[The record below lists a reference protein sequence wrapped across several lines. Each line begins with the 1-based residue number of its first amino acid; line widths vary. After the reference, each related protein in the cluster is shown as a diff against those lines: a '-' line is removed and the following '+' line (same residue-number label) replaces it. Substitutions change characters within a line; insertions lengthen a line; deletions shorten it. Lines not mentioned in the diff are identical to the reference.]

1 MFQRFLILNM
11 IFILLLFTHMK
22 MKKMLIGAFLGI
34 FAVAGIAVLPNY
46 ASAQTTS
53 NVANY
58 NDKNNRAKPNAEAN
72 MMSEGNEQTLT

>member
-46 ASAQTTS
+46 ASAASGGTEGTTD
-53 NVANY
+53 Y
-58 NDKNNRAKPNAEAN
+58 
-72 MMSEGNEQTLT
+72 

>member
-1 MFQRFLILNM
+1 M

-46 ASAQTTS
+46 ASAQDNS
-53 NVANY
+53 NKWATPDAGKQY
-58 NDKNNRAKPNAEAN
+58 I
-72 MMSEGNEQTLT
+72 